1 MSRTHCTS
9 SCSATGN
16 NLKKGFVKS
25 CNYQIWGSNAT
36 AQPRMATKLQET
48 IDGLDANLKAL
59 NEAYAAG
66 AVEGFDDQ
74 TLV

>member
-1 MSRTHCTS
+1 
-9 SCSATGN
+9 
-16 NLKKGFVKS
+16 
-25 CNYQIWGSNAT
+25 
-36 AQPRMATKLQET
+36 MATKLQET